1 MKKISLLLL
10 TAIISMNC
18 FAEIAFNTAL
28 REVSADLA
36 QKLNAKGKKRVV
48 VLYVTDINKSKTIAG
63 KYIANKISE
72 NIVND
77 PANFQVF
84 DRDNLE
90 GIAEVN
96 KLVAEGYLDQTKTQ
110 EIGRLLSVDV
120 IVVGTYTILSNT
132 MQLTTKGIDVNSAL
146 VMANSSKEIIL
157 DNDAGAL
164 LGINISSSSNNAAS
178 INANNRGFNN
188 VPLNSGEN
196 YNNPETVDKS
206 CATNNTGDFCFKNNT
221 NKRIQLRT
229 KPSSSSNDRQCSSKN
244 YNDIIIEVGETK
256 CMYSLSACPTYY
268 YVVKEATGMGGKPRF
283 PIGTSDHYT
292 QGQILIEQCKSK
304 TLEIR

>member
-1 MKKISLLLL
+1 MKKIILLFLTGLL
-10 TAIISMNC
+10 SMNC
-18 FAEIAFNTAL
+18 FAEIAFNAAL
-28 REVSADLA
+28 KEVSADLA
-36 QKLNAKGKKRVV
+36 QKLNAKNKKRVV
-48 VLYVTDINKSKTIAG
+48 VLYVTDINKSKTVAG

-90 GIAEVN
+90 GLAEVN

-146 VMANSSKEIIL
+146 VIANSSKEIIL

-164 LGINISSSSNNAAS
+164 LGINISSNNNNAS
-178 INANNRGFNN
+178 PVNTNNRGYNS
-188 VPLNSGEN
+188 VPLNSNEN

-206 CATNNTGDFCFKNNT
+206 CATNNTGDFCFKNGTNT
-221 NKRIQLRT
+221 RIQIYIEPIRT
-229 KPSSSSNDRQCSSKN
+229 DYMDNPCGR
-244 YNDIIIEVGETK
+244 YNTITVEVGETSCLYGLK
-256 CMYSLSACPTYY
+256 NCVNKYMVT
-268 YVVKEATGMGGKPRF
+268 KESFNPATKQARF
-283 PIGTSDHYT
+283 ASGASYR
-292 QGQILIEQCKSK
+292 QGQIQIEKCKSK